1 MTVTGSGFVSG
12 SIVRWQGANRT
23 TTFGS
28 ATSLTAAIPASD
40 VSTAGPRTVTVF
52 NPGPGGGASNGVTF
66 TVTPMNPVPSVSSLN
81 PNSATAGGAGFT
93 LTVSGTGFVPN
104 SVVRWNNSPRSTTFV
119 NGTSLSAA
127 IPAGD
132 IASAGTAAVTV
143 LNPAPGGGSSNSV
156 SFTIIAQNPAPSIG
170 AVDPTSTIA
179 GSGAFTLTV
188 TGSGFIPSSVVQWN
202 GSNRATSFANGNRL
216 TASIPASDVAGA
228 GSASVTV
235 FNPGPGGGSSNE
247 VAFAI
252 INPAPV
258 LASINPTSAT
268 AGGPAF
274 TLTVSGSNFVSGSVV
289 RWNGS
294 DRPTTFGNSAQLS
307 AAIPA
312 SDITAVGTAS
322 VTVSNP
328 GGGLSTP
335 ATFAINNPTPNIT
348 SIAPT
353 SAVTGGDPFTL
364 VVNGTNFV
372 GGSIVRW
379 NGSNRATVFVSNSQI
394 SASILASDLATGG
407 TSSVSVLNPGPGG
420 GDFQRNELLG
430 E

>member
-28 ATSLTAAIPASD
+28 VTSLTAAIPASD
-40 VSTAGPRTVTVF
+40 ISTSGPRTVTVF
-52 NPGPGGGASNGVTF
+52 NPGPGGGTSNGVTF
-66 TVTPMNPVPSVSSLN
+66 TVTPPNPVPSVSSLN

-93 LTVSGTGFVPN
+93 LTVGGTGFVPN
-104 SVVRWNNSPRSTTFV
+104 SVVRWNNSPRTTTFV

-143 LNPAPGGGSSNSV
+143 LNPAPGGGGSNSV

-170 AVDPTSTIA
+170 AIDPTSTVA

-188 TGSGFIPSSVVQWN
+188 TGAGFIPSSVVRWN

-252 INPAPV
+252 IIPAPV

-335 ATFAINNPTPNIT
+335 ATICHQQPNP
-348 SIAPT
+348 
-353 SAVTGGDPFTL
+353 
-364 VVNGTNFV
+364 
-372 GGSIVRW
+372 
-379 NGSNRATVFVSNSQI
+379 
-394 SASILASDLATGG
+394 
-407 TSSVSVLNPGPGG
+407 
-420 GDFQRNELLG
+420 
-430 E
+430 